1 MHLRITVPETMYTI
15 KYRNTGDVLR
25 ENINW
30 KEVLSFFEEKVF
42 EEVPSPSHFEVK
54 EIGLRSEV
62 ICMVQ
67 PMRLKTLLS
76 RSMTY

>member
-15 KYRNTGDVLR
+15 KFRKTGCVLR

-42 EEVPSPSHFEVK
+42 EEVSSPSHLEVK
-54 EIGLRSEV
+54 EIV
-62 ICMVQ
+62 WVDTIV
-67 PMRLKTLLS
+67 K
-76 RSMTY
+76 

>member
-15 KYRNTGDVLR
+15 KCRKTGDVLR

-42 EEVPSPSHFEVK
+42 EEVPSPSCLDVK
-54 EIGLRSEV
+54 EIVWVDTVR
-62 ICMVQ
+62 
-67 PMRLKTLLS
+67 K
-76 RSMTY
+76 